1 MIEIKNITKKFDKLT
16 ALNNISFNV
25 NEGSVVGLVG
35 SNGSGKS
42 TLLRVLSGVY
52 KPDGGEINVNGN
64 VLFDNYIAKGE
75 CYFIP
80 DFPYFYNNSTLDNT
94 AFLYRRLYPNWS
106 EETFSKFC
114 SVFPIDRKK
123 RIINMS
129 KGMQRQAALI
139 LALSTCPKYLFL
151 DEIFDGLDPVVRHLL
166 KKILIE
172 AVYEKGV
179 TVMIASHN
187 LRELEDL
194 CDRVCL
200 LHMGNMLMESDID
213 ALRQKMRKVQ
223 IVFKEIP
230 QMPNI
235 FEGINVVNV
244 WRNGNVFNL
253 TIRGTEDSF
262 MPQLNALE
270 PAYISALPLTLEEIF
285 ISEMEVAGYDI
296 NSIVQR

>member
-1 MIEIKNITKKFDKLT
+1 MIEIKNLTKKFDKLT

-42 TLLRVLSGVY
+42 TLLRVMSGVY
-52 KPDGGEINVNGN
+52 QPDGGKIVIDGN
-64 VLFDNYIAKGE
+64 ELFDNYIAKGE

-80 DFPYFYNNSTLDNT
+80 DFPYFYNNSTLENT

-106 EETFSKFC
+106 EDIFNRFC
-114 SVFPIDRKK
+114 SVFPINRKQ

-139 LALSTCPKYLFL
+139 LALSTCPKYLFM

-166 KKILIE
+166 KKILID
-172 AVYEKGV
+172 AVYENGV

-213 ALRQKMRKVQ
+213 ELRQKMRKVQ
-223 IVFKEIP
+223 VAFKEIP
-230 QMPNI
+230 QKPNI
-235 FEGINVVNV
+235 FEGINAVNI
-244 WRNGNVFNL
+244 WQNGNVFNL
-253 TIRGTEDSF
+253 TIRGTEDDF
-262 MPQLNALE
+262 MPQLNSLE

-296 NSIVQR
+296 NSIIQR

>member
-1 MIEIKNITKKFDKLT
+1 MIEIKNLTKKFDKLA
-16 ALNNISFNV
+16 ALNNVSFNV

-52 KPDGGEINVNGN
+52 QPDGGEVVVNGER
-64 VLFDNYIAKGE
+64 LFDNYIAKGE

-80 DFPYFYNNSTLDNT
+80 DFPYFYNNSTLENT

-106 EETFSKFC
+106 EDVFNKFC
-114 SVFPIDRKK
+114 SVFPINRKQ

-166 KKILIE
+166 KKILID
-172 AVYEKGV
+172 AVYERGV

-223 IVFKEIP
+223 IAFKEIP
-230 QMPNI
+230 QKPNL
-235 FEGINVVNV
+235 FEGIDVVNV

-253 TIRGTEDSF
+253 TIRGAEESF
-262 MPQLNALE
+262 MPVLNALE

-296 NSIVQR
+296 NSIIQR